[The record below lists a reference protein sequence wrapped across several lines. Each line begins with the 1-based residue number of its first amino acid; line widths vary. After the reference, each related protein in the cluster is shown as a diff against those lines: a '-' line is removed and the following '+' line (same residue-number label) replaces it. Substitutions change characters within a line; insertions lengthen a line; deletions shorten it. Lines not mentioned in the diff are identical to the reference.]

1 MKTFASYKNLNNE
14 LRNKKGAISLVPTM
28 GSLHQGHISLIQTAI
43 KKTPNVVVSIFVNP
57 TQFENKTDLKN
68 YPKNLKNDLSKLKA
82 LGNLLV
88 YMPDIKELYP
98 KKVIADEYNFGELD
112 KIMEG
117 KSRSNH
123 FNGVATIVEKLFTI
137 FKPDFA
143 FFGEKDFQQLTIIK
157 SLVNQKG
164 LKTKIVS
171 CPTIREDDGLAMSSR
186 NHLLSKEERAKAIV
200 LYHALLEAKE
210 LIVSTSPIEIEK
222 SISLKFANIEGVDLE
237 YFKILTTNS
246 FSKTKKLNRK
256 DKYRAFIAC
265 ILGKVRLID
274 NIILE

>member
-1 MKTFASYKNLNNE
+1 LKTFASYKNLNNE
-14 LRNKKGAISLVPTM
+14 LRNKKGALSLVPTM

>member
-265 ILGKVRLID
+265 TLGKVRLID

>member
-14 LRNKKGAISLVPTM
+14 LRNKKGALSLVPTM

>member
-14 LRNKKGAISLVPTM
+14 LRNKKGALSLVPTM

-117 KSRSNH
+117 KFRSNH

>member
-1 MKTFASYKNLNNE
+1 
-14 LRNKKGAISLVPTM
+14 M

-117 KSRSNH
+117 KFRSNH

-222 SISLKFANIEGVDLE
+222 SISLKFANIEGVDL
-237 YFKILTTNS
+237 S
-246 FSKTKKLNRK
+246 
-256 DKYRAFIAC
+256 
-265 ILGKVRLID
+265 LIH
-274 NIILE
+274 I

>member
-1 MKTFASYKNLNNE
+1 
-14 LRNKKGAISLVPTM
+14 M

-117 KSRSNH
+117 KFRSNH

-256 DKYRAFIAC
+256 DKYRGFIAC

>member
-1 MKTFASYKNLNNE
+1 
-14 LRNKKGAISLVPTM
+14 M

-117 KSRSNH
+117 KFRSNH

-186 NHLLSKEERAKAIV
+186 NHLLNKEERAKAIV

-210 LIVSTSPIEIEK
+210 LIVSTSSIEIEK

-246 FSKTKKLNRK
+246 FSETKKLNRK
-256 DKYRAFIAC
+256 EKYRAFIAC
-265 ILGKVRLID
+265 TLGKVRLID
-274 NIILE
+274 NLILE